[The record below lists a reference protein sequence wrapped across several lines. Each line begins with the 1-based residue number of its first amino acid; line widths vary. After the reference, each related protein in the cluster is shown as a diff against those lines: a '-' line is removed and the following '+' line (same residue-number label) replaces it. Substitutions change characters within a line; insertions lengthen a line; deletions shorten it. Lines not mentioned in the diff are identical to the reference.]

1 MLVLY
6 LDRPKDRGFLRG
18 RLIHRSEEPLDRSQR
33 CLLSSPADCS
43 ISSAIDCSSARMLAF
58 PSNKAWTYVTLSRH
72 RLKSRIQTSSSFG
85 CSVVVLSITIIIME
99 IDYSILGVFIAA
111 SIALYISPG
120 PDFIIVASKAVGQGR
135 RAGILTAFGV
145 STGVLI
151 HMFAA
156 AFGLAALLQV
166 WPIAFSLV
174 KWAGITYLVYLGVR
188 ILVAKTSSFDVS
200 ATQNHRSNRQLFV
213 QGLFCN
219 LLNPKIAIFFL
230 AFLPQFTDPS
240 RGDLTLQM
248 LFYGAVF
255 ASGGLVWIIFV
266 AILFGAV
273 GNWFAEKPAVLKIQ
287 KWITGSTMLGLAAF
301 VAFDDAGR
309 KP

>member
-1 MLVLY
+1 MLY
-6 LDRPKDRGFLRG
+6 LDRPKGQGFLRE
-18 RLIHRSEEPLDRSQR
+18 RLIRRTGEPLDRSQR

-43 ISSAIDCSSARMLAF
+43 ISSAIDCSSARILAF
-58 PSNKAWTYVTLSRH
+58 PSSKAWNYVTLSRH
-72 RLKSRIQTSSSFG
+72 RLKSRIETWASFG
-85 CSVVVLSITIIIME
+85 CFVGRLSIIIKIME
-99 IDYSILGVFIAA
+99 IDYSILGVFIVA
-111 SIALYISPG
+111 SVALYISPG
-120 PDFIIVASKAVGQGR
+120 PDFIIVASRAVGQGR

-145 STGVLI
+145 STGILI

-166 WPIAFSLV
+166 WPIAFSVV
-174 KWAGITYLVYLGVR
+174 KWAGVAYLVYLGVR
-188 ILVAKTSSFDVS
+188 MLIAKASSFDVS
-200 ATQNHRSNRQLFV
+200 APQTQRSDRQLFV

-255 ASGGLVWIIFV
+255 ASGGLAWIIFV
-266 AILFGAV
+266 AMLFGAV

-301 VAFDDAGR
+301 VAFDDAGQ

>member
-1 MLVLY
+1 MLVLF
-6 LDRPKDRGFLRG
+6 LGHPKDRGFQRG
-18 RLIHRSEEPLDRSQR
+18 RLIPGTGVPLDHSQR
-33 CLLSSPADCS
+33 CLLSSAADCS

-58 PSNKAWTYVTLSRH
+58 PSNKAWNYVALSRDS
-72 RLKSRIQTSSSFG
+72 LKSRIKTSASFG
-85 CSVVVLSITIIIME
+85 CYLTSLSITLDLME

-120 PDFIIVASKAVGQGR
+120 PDFIIVASRAVGQGS
-135 RAGILTAFGV
+135 RAGILTASGV
-145 STGVLI
+145 SSGVLV

-156 AFGLAALLQV
+156 SFGLAALLQV
-166 WPIAFSLV
+166 WPIAFSIV
-174 KWAGITYLVYLGVR
+174 KWAGVAYLVYLGVR
-188 ILVAKTSSFDVS
+188 ILIAKTSSFDLT
-200 ATQNHRSNRQLFV
+200 ATQTHRSDRQLFI

-240 RGDLTLQM
+240 RGDITLQM
-248 LFYGAVF
+248 LFYGVVF

-266 AILFGAV
+266 ATLFGAV
-273 GNWFAEKPAVLKIQ
+273 GNWFAGKPAVLKLQ

-301 VAFDDAGR
+301 VAFDDVGQ
-309 KP
+309 KS